1 MNDSHLSHVERM
13 MTPLRSSVVG
23 ALAMAALGCHGNAV
37 TNSQIVAMAAIHF
50 VNAVPDTGQMDYRVV
65 DIASNA
71 SLFDADFRSFNSI
84 YKGIEA
90 GTREIRVFNSST
102 DPAISSQVLWDTT
115 FAFTQ
120 DQGYTFVHT
129 GFARVAD
136 QPPVR
141 TVWIIPDTP
150 PTPAA
155 AQVGLRFIHAGAGI
169 GPVDVNF
176 LRKGSDTLPDTPL
189 FANVAYGSA
198 ATYSLMPHDSFTVT
212 TTSTAVTF
220 TYYDTLRVVVTATGT
235 KTPLLFAATV
245 APLGIPGYRD
255 PLTQED
261 LNPVPGTA
269 VPGTVLTALL
279 VPRSV
284 VGSPAV
290 QFATPTVLYFV
301 DKRPPNTA
309 P

>member
-1 MNDSHLSHVERM
+1 
-13 MTPLRSSVVG
+13 
-23 ALAMAALGCHGNAV
+23 
-37 TNSQIVAMAAIHF
+37 
-50 VNAVPDTGQMDYRVV
+50 
-65 DIASNA
+65 
-71 SLFDADFRSFNSI
+71 
-84 YKGIEA
+84 
-90 GTREIRVFNSST
+90 
-102 DPAISSQVLWDTT
+102 
-115 FAFTQ
+115 
-120 DQGYTFVHT
+120 
-129 GFARVAD
+129 
-136 QPPVR
+136 
-141 TVWIIPDTP
+141 
-150 PTPAA
+150 
-155 AQVGLRFIHAGAGI
+155 
-169 GPVDVNF
+169 
-176 LRKGSDTLPDTPL
+176 
-189 FANVAYGSA
+189 VAYGGT

-255 PLTQED
+255 PLTKED

-284 VGSPAV
+284 AGSPAV